1 MSSNLTQGTRYAVVA
16 QLGERHLGTMEV
28 TDSISVFS
36 TTFKIASCQ
45 SGLLA
50 HLGKVMVPQGAREF
64 ESLTR
69 CHTWKINCAGHRT
82 VSKAD

>member
-1 MSSNLTQGTRYAVVA
+1 VSSSLTQGTIYAVVA
-16 QLGERHLGTMEV
+16 QLEERYLGTIEV

-50 HLGKVMVPQGAREF
+50 HLGKVMVP
-64 ESLTR
+64 
-69 CHTWKINCAGHRT
+69 
-82 VSKAD
+82 